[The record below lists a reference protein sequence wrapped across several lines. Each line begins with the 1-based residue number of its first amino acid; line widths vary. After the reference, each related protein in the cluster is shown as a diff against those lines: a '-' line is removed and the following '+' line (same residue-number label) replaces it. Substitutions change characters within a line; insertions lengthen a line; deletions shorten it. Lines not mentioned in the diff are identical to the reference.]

1 MRWSA
6 RQASRSLVRTS
17 LETGEYQPLAG
28 IVTNANTCQRML
40 AAAAPKIDGAL
51 ETARRT
57 IRDANR
63 ASEVIARLR
72 ALFNRKE
79 TATESVDLN
88 EAVREV
94 IALSLSGLQRNA
106 VVVRTELAD
115 DLPCVIGDRIQL
127 QQVVLNLL
135 RNGSDAMSK
144 VDNRPR
150 HLVITTDQ
158 DAGDR
163 VRLSVKDVGVGFE
176 PLPAAGRTT
185 SVQRGKCSSRSIYVR
200 LTIKTVLSSISSTSP
215 LCLRRS
221 SCFTA

>member
-51 ETARRT
+51 ETVRRT

-94 IALSLSGLQRNA
+94 IALSLSGLQRSA
-106 VVVRTELAD
+106 VVVRTELVD
-115 DLPCVIGDRIQL
+115 DLPCVIDDRIQL

-144 VDNRPR
+144 VDDRPR
-150 HLVITTDQ
+150 HLVITTDR

-176 PLPAAGRTT
+176 PLPAVER
-185 SVQRGKCSSRSIYVR
+185 I
-200 LTIKTVLSSISSTSP
+200 
-215 LCLRRS
+215 LRP
-221 SCFTA
+221 TG